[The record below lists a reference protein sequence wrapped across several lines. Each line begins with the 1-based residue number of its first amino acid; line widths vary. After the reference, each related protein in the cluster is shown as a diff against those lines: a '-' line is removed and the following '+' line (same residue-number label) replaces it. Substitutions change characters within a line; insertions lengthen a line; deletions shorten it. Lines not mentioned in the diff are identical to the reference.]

1 MAAVFLTKD
10 QLKEQRARTIE
21 NAANGVAD
29 YYSEL
34 GPTFGRALFFASM
47 RTWGA
52 GPVVTLARLNNNV
65 RPQIIDAWQYRD
77 DITGVLLK
85 KHGFEFTPIYLQT
98 PSLAFKLMDRADLWI
113 DFKEIKKELGQ

>member
-1 MAAVFLTKD
+1 MAAGFLTKD
-10 QLKEQRARTIE
+10 ELAKQRQRTLE
-21 NAANGVAD
+21 NSAKGVSD
-29 YYSEL
+29 FYLEL
-34 GPTFGRALFFASM
+34 GPEFGRALFFASM

-52 GPVVTLARLNNNV
+52 GPVVTTARLNNSV
-65 RPQIIDAWQYRD
+65 RPHILDAWQYRN
-77 DITGVLLK
+77 DIAGVLLK